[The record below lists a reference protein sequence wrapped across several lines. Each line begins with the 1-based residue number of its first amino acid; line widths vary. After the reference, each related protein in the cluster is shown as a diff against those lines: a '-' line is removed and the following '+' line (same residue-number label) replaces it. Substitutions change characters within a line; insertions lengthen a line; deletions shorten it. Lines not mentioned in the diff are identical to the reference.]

1 MKISWKLIGIVVLVA
16 LLLIAGYF
24 MFSGA
29 TKVDPVALT
38 TESLEKTL
46 SSKSYRYL
54 TELKLIREGGE
65 VTLSKIQGEKAGEE
79 DFHIT
84 GVMQQQE
91 VEVYQLQDTTYL
103 KDPVTGKWMEVPGN
117 NLMEQELF
125 MTEINPLGNF
135 KFSSL
140 GEVTYKGVEK
150 LKGKKHYLV
159 ELHPEVES
167 DFLQRFWK
175 DFTYQMW
182 VDPQDQVIKKAL
194 VRAVHK
200 ADPKTAVSISVEFY
214 DYGAKIKLEAPKKN

>member
-1 MKISWKLIGIVVLVA
+1 MKMNWKLIGAVVLVA
-16 LLLIAGYF
+16 LLLIVGYF
-24 MFSGA
+24 SFNRVV
-29 TKVDPVALT
+29 KVDPVALT

-65 VTLSKIQGEKAGEE
+65 VTLSQIRGEKAGEE

-125 MTEINPLGNF
+125 MT
-135 KFSSL
+135 
-140 GEVTYKGVEK
+140 
-150 LKGKKHYLV
+150 
-159 ELHPEVES
+159 
-167 DFLQRFWK
+167 
-175 DFTYQMW
+175 
-182 VDPQDQVIKKAL
+182 
-194 VRAVHK
+194 
-200 ADPKTAVSISVEFY
+200 
-214 DYGAKIKLEAPKKN
+214 